1 MASKVRIEHDGHTY
15 EWTGKTWHDV
25 ATHMAPPRVVLQ
37 VLNQKSETALAEE
50 DQAVTKLQ
58 KLLDRA
64 KAARDAEQFQ
74 RAEKLLRRV
83 LAIRPGHPGALAIY
97 TSLLRRRGA
106 PEEALKVSDPYR
118 HLRYQPLL
126 VSRAAALCDLERWE
140 EAKKENGR
148 ALALGPDAAAFTIV
162 NRIKANRPDLYE

>member
-15 EWTGKTWHDV
+15 EWNGTSWHDV

-37 VLNQKSETALAEE
+37 VLNQKSAPALAENDRAE
-50 DQAVTKLQ
+50 VKPQR
-58 KLLDRA
+58 LLELA
-64 KAARDAEQFQ
+64 KAARDADQFQ

-83 LAIRPGHPGALAIY
+83 LAIRPGHAGALAVY

-118 HLRYQPLL
+118 HLNYQPLL
-126 VSRAAALCDLERWE
+126 VSRAGALCDLDRWE

-148 ALALGPDAAAFTIV
+148 ALALGPDDAAFAV
-162 NRIKANRPDLYE
+162 VKRIKANRPDLYE